1 MSSKPTAP
9 SSIRSEPA
17 SGYTRSFIP
26 KPNQSI
32 GSVLP
37 DIEKYPQNAK
47 PPKLFQELEIRG
59 LKLNNRMM
67 AVSMASFMA
76 LTCQRLI
83 FLSTFPGPHV
93 SM

>member
-9 SSIRSEPA
+9 SSIRSEPVP
-17 SGYTRSFIP
+17 GYTRSFIP

-37 DIEKYPQNAK
+37 DLEKYPQNANL
-47 PPKLFQELEIRG
+47 PKLFQGLEIKG

-67 AVSMASFMA
+67 AVSIAVSSV
-76 LTCQRLI
+76 
-83 FLSTFPGPHV
+83 LSL
-93 SM
+93 